1 MFKNINVYIVSIIF
15 CLTMPGLASTF
26 SIYLGEYGVK
36 GISIL
41 LLFFGIKK
49 IQKPFSYR
57 FFTFIFSILMIL
69 FFYRFFNS
77 TADAEAQLLPFLS
90 TIWVVL
96 LLLYMHSISHLVIF
110 LKCLYSS
117 CLIVLFSPGLNRIFD
132 FSRLGYS
139 VDRLEN
145 ALIGIATHYIEYAMV
160 AVISFY
166 LSLFFLF
173 IAKKNIYKILNLL
186 LAITSIT
193 AVITSG
199 SRGAIV
205 ATVLSLIFYTILLFK
220 YSAKKFN
227 SKLVFFLILT
237 VFVFVYLFP
246 WEKVFSA
253 FLVIGS
259 NQDKSSL
266 QRLDLFQFSLNNFL
280 DNPIFGVGW
289 DYIKLVKGKRAH
301 SLILQL
307 LSELG
312 IIGLLLE
319 ALVYFIIFKMIKSF
333 KYLKVNSINQDTK
346 FLLLT
351 LFSIQSCFFVW
362 CFFENLGFAFG
373 TRFIYSN
380 LACLILAFS
389 LIRFNK
395 NYS

>member
-1 MFKNINVYIVSIIF
+1 M
-15 CLTMPGLASTF
+15 
-26 SIYLGEYGVK
+26 
-36 GISIL
+36 
-41 LLFFGIKK
+41 
-49 IQKPFSYR
+49 
-57 FFTFIFSILMIL
+57 
-69 FFYRFFNS
+69 
-77 TADAEAQLLPFLS
+77 
-90 TIWVVL
+90 
-96 LLLYMHSISHLVIF
+96 SHLVIF

-145 ALIGIATHYIEYAMV
+145 SLVGIATHYIEYAMV

-166 LSLFFLF
+166 LSLLFFF
-173 IAKKNIYKILNLL
+173 IAKKKKYKILNLL
-186 LAITSIT
+186 VAITSVT

-237 VFVFVYLFP
+237 FLVLVFLFP
-246 WEKVFSA
+246 WEKFFSA

-280 DNPIFGVGW
+280 DNPIFGGGW

-351 LFSIQSCFFVW
+351 LFSIQSCFLVW